1 MKQGVVYLMLLIIY
15 SELHSL
21 RYSDRR
27 GSLDLFRAFI
37 LKGEEQNYQWEVIM
51 EWQYQARDPNQED
64 RAKIHLEASLGY
76 DG

>member
-1 MKQGVVYLMLLIIY
+1 MKQGSVYLMLLIIY

-51 EWQYQARDPNQED
+51 E
-64 RAKIHLEASLGY
+64 
-76 DG
+76 